1 MAYPDSGRVNA
12 DGEVCGTWRMF
23 ESRMKDMTAVREDPW
38 WRAISTLKSP
48 MRMTKA
54 FGGKSIADVLKD
66 LLECVAYLNIFVV
79 AWREVDVT
87 CEHGALGGVQLDPED
102 VRAVGLR
109 REGGGAGPGLR
120 DRPRQPLDAR
130 VVVRLE
136 EGVLRQ
142 PLRGGVE
149 VELEVLEGHETYLF
163 VFDECGEVDFASVYS
178 SAVKTGNA

>member
-1 MAYPDSGRVNA
+1 MVAPGVDVQITHEDDKRAGGEAVN
-12 DGEVCGTWRMF
+12 V
-23 ESRMKDMTAVREDPW
+23 
-38 WRAISTLKSP
+38 ISY
-48 MRMTKA
+48 
-54 FGGKSIADVLKD
+54 
-66 LLECVAYLNIFVV
+66 LLEHVAYLRRLLVT
-79 AWREVDVT
+79 WGEVDVT
-87 CEHGALGGVQLDPED
+87 CEHGALGGVKLDPED

-136 EGVLRQ
+136 KGVLRQ

-149 VELEVLEGHETYLF
+149 MELEVLKGHETYLF
-163 VFDECGEVDFASVYS
+163 VFDECGEVDFASVHS